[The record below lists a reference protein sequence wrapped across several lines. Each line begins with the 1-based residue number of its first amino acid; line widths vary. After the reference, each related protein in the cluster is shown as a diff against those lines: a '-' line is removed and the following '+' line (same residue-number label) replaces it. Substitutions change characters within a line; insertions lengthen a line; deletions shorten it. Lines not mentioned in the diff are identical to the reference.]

1 MSDRPISEPIRQT
14 GPLPRALWPL
24 AVALQLQERRGR
36 TVVLLPDAESLREAQ
51 VWLAA
56 LEPQRVL
63 AVLPAWDVA
72 PLDHALPDPRIVARR
87 ALAAERMAADD
98 WDVLLVEAAAV
109 AVPLRLLPAVAA
121 LSLALNAEFDE
132 SALVDRAY
140 QRVRE
145 VSSPGEFAVRGEV
158 IDVWSPLEEFP
169 LRIERFDVLI
179 EAMRRFDPVSQLGAR
194 PVEHYQL
201 GYAGLPALSAA
212 VEVELG
218 ERVRQRAARRH
229 ADPLQVE
236 RVLDAL
242 AAGAPVVGRALWL
255 SSHLQAVVVPAIP
268 DIVVSPANVRSALER
283 LGHLHEAERRQ
294 LEADGVPFPHVE
306 LPSWTLD
313 GATAVIDGAAPEGR
327 GLRAIAGAGDAAR
340 TAPVDELRRL
350 LVMGAAGGEVW
361 LCCRPGEEASLR
373 RLALDGGL
381 DLDDGVRLVPVRLRG
396 HWDLP
401 DLRLRLIDA
410 GQILRRRTAQRAAG
424 RLRGLDLGDIHPG
437 EFVVHADYGIGRFVG
452 LERVTI
458 DGLPIDVVRLAYR
471 DEDTVLV
478 PVARLD
484 RLEPYRSGGDDDP
497 SLDKLG
503 SGAWQKRRSAAKAE
517 LVRFAA
523 DLLRLY
529 ADREQAGRA
538 SLPPPGP
545 LTAAVEGS
553 FPWEETPDQLRALS
567 EIEVDLAGDHP
578 MDRLLVGDVGF
589 GKTEIALRT
598 AVRFVEAGRQA
609 AVLVPT
615 TVLAAQH
622 GRTFHERLKDLPVRI
637 GVLSRFTGVAEERRI
652 LANMRSGAVDIVIGT
667 HRLLQPDIV
676 FDRLGVLVVD
686 EEHRFGVKH
695 KEALK
700 SLRRELDC
708 LSMSATPI
716 PRTLQMALG
725 GLRPMSI
732 IATPPANRL
741 GVDTQVM
748 PHDDDVIREALLRE
762 RARGGQ
768 AFVLRNRIEELDDT
782 AAHLTALVPDLR
794 VGIVHGQMRA
804 VDIEDVFLRFLEH
817 RIDALIATTII
828 ESGLDFPRANT
839 LIVLDAH
846 RYGLAELYQLRG
858 RVGRSDR
865 RAFAYLL
872 HPPLERRP
880 QARVVERLEVL
891 RSFSALGAGFHIAMR
906 DLEIRGAGEM
916 LGRKQAGQLKAVG
929 LSTAMRLL
937 EEAVHELQGQ
947 EGAAGIDP
955 EISGDYPLVLSEAWI
970 EDPVERLRAYQQLA
984 RLEDDETAERRIA
997 ALIDRFGPPDAE
1009 DAPMLA
1015 AARLQPLLRLLHVR
1029 QARFAGEKC
1038 TLQLEPST
1046 PLDPARL
1053 LPWVQANPEVRLA
1066 PDRLIVAI
1074 PPHGPERATHLAAT
1088 LRRMVRE
1095 TLAGAAS

>member
-1 MSDRPISEPIRQT
+1 
-14 GPLPRALWPL
+14 LWPFAVSLQTANRRVRSVVLVPDGEALREVEAWL
-24 AVALQLQERRGR
+24 AVLQPAHR
-36 TVVLLPDAESLREAQ
+36 V
-51 VWLAA
+51 AA
-56 LEPQRVL
+56 
-63 AVLPAWDVA
+63 LPAWDVA

-87 ALAAERMAADD
+87 ALAAERLAADD
-98 WDVLLVEAAAV
+98 WDVLVMEATAT
-109 AVPLRLLPAVAA
+109 AVPLRRYPAPAAWDLLEQ
-121 LSLALNAEFDE
+121 AEFE
-132 SALVDRAY
+132 AAGLLERGY

-145 VSSPGEFAVRGEV
+145 VSAPGEFAVRGEV
-158 IDVWSPLEEFP
+158 IDLWSPLEEFP
-169 LRIERFDVLI
+169 LRVERFDVLI

-194 PVEHYQL
+194 PVERYRV
-201 GYAGLPALSAA
+201 GYVATPPLTPEQEAEL
-212 VEVELG
+212 VE
-218 ERVRQRAARRH
+218 RIRQRASRRH
-229 ADPLQVE
+229 ADPVQME

-242 AAGAPVVGRALWL
+242 AAGAPLVGRTLWL
-255 SSHLQAVVVPAIP
+255 SSHLPVVAVPAMP
-268 DIVVSPANVRSALER
+268 DIVVSPSNVAAALER
-283 LGHLHEAERRQ
+283 LGHMHEAERRE
-294 LEADGVPFPHVE
+294 LEAEGVPYPHVD
-306 LPSWTLD
+306 LPVPAED
-313 GATAVIDGAAPEGR
+313 AAAAVIDGPAPDGR
-327 GLRAIAGAGDAAR
+327 GLRVISSAAEPGR
-340 TAPVDELRRL
+340 SGPAEELRRL
-350 LVMGAAGGEVW
+350 LAGGAAGGEVW
-361 LCCRPGEEASLR
+361 LCCRPGEEATLR
-373 RLALDGGL
+373 RLALENNL
-381 DLDDGVRLVPVRLRG
+381 DLDSGARLVPARLRG
-396 HWDLP
+396 HWELP
-401 DLRLRLIDA
+401 DLRLRLVDA
-410 GQILRRRTAQRAAG
+410 SQILRRRMAQRAAG

-452 LERVTI
+452 LERVTV
-458 DGLPIDVVRLAYR
+458 DGMPIDVVRLSYR
-471 DEDTVLV
+471 GDDTVLV
-478 PVARLD
+478 PVTRLD

-497 SLDKLG
+497 DLDKLG

-529 ADREQAGRA
+529 ADREQAGRPP
-538 SLPPPGP
+538 LPPPGP
-545 LTAAVEGS
+545 LLAAVESS
-553 FPWEETPDQLRALS
+553 FPWEETADQLRALADV
-567 EIEVDLAGDHP
+567 EGDLAAEHP

-598 AVRFVEAGRQA
+598 AIRFVEAGRQA

-637 GVLSRFTGVAEERRI
+637 GVLSRFTPAAEERRI
-652 LANMRSGAVDIVIGT
+652 LADMRSGRIDIVIGT

-676 FDRLGVLVVD
+676 FERLGVLVVD

-748 PHDDDVIREALLRE
+748 PYDDDVIREALLRE
-762 RARGGQ
+762 RGRGGQ
-768 AFVLRNRIEELDDT
+768 AFILRNRIEELEDT
-782 AAHLTALVPDLR
+782 AAHLVSLVPDLR
-794 VGIVHGQMRA
+794 VGLVHGRMRA
-804 VDIEDVFLRFLEH
+804 TEIEDVFLRFLEH
-817 RIDALIATTII
+817 RIDALVATTII

-846 RYGLAELYQLRG
+846 RYGLAEMYQLRG

-880 QARVVERLEVL
+880 QQKAVERLEVL

-906 DLEIRGAGEM
+906 DLEIRGAGEV

-937 EEAVHELQGQ
+937 EEAIHEAQGQ
-947 EGAAGIDP
+947 PPALGIDP
-955 EISGDYPLVLSEAWI
+955 EITGDLPLVLSEAWI
-970 EDPVERLRAYQQLA
+970 EDPVDRLRAYQTLS
-984 RLEDDETAERRIA
+984 RLEDDEEAERRIA
-997 ALIDRFGPPDAE
+997 GLVDRFG
-1009 DAPMLA
+1009 APTADDLPFLA
-1015 AARLQPLLRLLHVR
+1015 AARLQPILRFLHVR
-1029 QARFAGEKC
+1029 QARFAAERC
-1038 TLQLEPST
+1038 TLQLEPTT
-1046 PLDPARL
+1046 PLDPGRL
-1053 LPWVQANPEVRLA
+1053 LPWVQANPDVRLA
-1066 PDRLIVAI
+1066 PDRLVVTI
-1074 PPHGPERATHLAAT
+1074 PPHGPERAALLATT

-1095 TLAGAAS
+1095 TLDGAGLG